1 MADKLTVEEILAMA
15 AQVMATIESSSGGQ
29 FSLQNPYKQNID
41 YMSKNPKALS
51 PTIYSAVS
59 QTNPEQQGLL
69 VDAILNQATPRLT
82 DMSVGMGPRNVIAG
96 GVLEGMQK
104 KAPFMNIGAAAK
116 LAEVLSKEVEDRR
129 SANFGGAQGLW
140 T

>member
-1 MADKLTVEEILAMA
+1 MAEKLTIEEILAMA

-29 FSLQNPYKQNID
+29 FSLQNPYQQNID
-41 YMSKNPKALS
+41 YMSKNPQALS

-59 QTNPEQQGLL
+59 QTNPAQQGLL

-82 DMSVGMGPRNVIAG
+82 EEEVGMVPRNVIAG
-96 GVLEGMQK
+96 GVLEGMKK

-129 SANFGGAQGLW
+129 SSNFGGAGGLW